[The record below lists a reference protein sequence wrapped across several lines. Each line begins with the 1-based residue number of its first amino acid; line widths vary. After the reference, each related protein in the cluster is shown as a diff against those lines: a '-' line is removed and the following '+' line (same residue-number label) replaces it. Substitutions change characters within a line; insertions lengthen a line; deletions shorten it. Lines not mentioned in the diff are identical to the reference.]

1 MIPLNYIHNKKWI
14 HRDIKPGNIMI
25 KQEPN
30 QENFTIKLIDFGT
43 CNQQISS
50 ARTHTGTDGYAP
62 PEWDKGVS

>member
-1 MIPLNYIHNKKWI
+1 
-14 HRDIKPGNIMI
+14 MI